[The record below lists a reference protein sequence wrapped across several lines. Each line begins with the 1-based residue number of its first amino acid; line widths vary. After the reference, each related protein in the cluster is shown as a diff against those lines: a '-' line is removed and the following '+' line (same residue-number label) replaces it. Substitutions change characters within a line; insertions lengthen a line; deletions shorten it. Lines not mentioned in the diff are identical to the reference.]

1 MKTNDSL
8 TVHPELNERLARVIE
23 SDIGQGLYDG
33 LSIKVGLRG
42 QVLVDSTFGHA
53 QRSSQRR
60 LAADS
65 VFSIMSLTKPM
76 TALAILQAVERGKIA
91 LNTRVADVI
100 PEFAKNGKQR
110 VTIAQLISHT
120 GGMPFLVPNLPA
132 RDIGDLQATVR
143 AICDLQL
150 TAKPGQTVS
159 YSARVSYDV
168 LGEIVRRLDGGG
180 LRYSEIIARDILS
193 PLRMTSTSVG
203 PREDLAERRVP
214 VVATHRSEMNLQL
227 EARDAMLTP
236 RSELPGGG
244 GFSTVAD
251 MFRFVEML
259 RQGGTLEGAHI
270 VSRPSMTLA
279 TRNHT
284 GQLVNNTLAAQM
296 EQRGWEPYPAYLGL
310 GFFLRG
316 EGMDFPAPFG
326 SLASPETFG
335 SIGAGSAVAW
345 VDPRHGLSF
354 VALSA
359 GLMDQLDSHLR
370 FQKLSDI
377 VHGALLGPERH

>member
-1 MKTNDSL
+1 MKND
-8 TVHPELNERLARVIE
+8 TEHPVHPDLHARLSRVIE
-23 SDIGQGLYDG
+23 ADIAQGLYDG
-33 LSIKVGLRG
+33 LSLKVGLRG
-42 QVLVDSTFGHA
+42 RVLVDHTFGFA
-53 QRSSQRR
+53 ERATRR
-60 LAADS
+60 PLDAES

-76 TALAILQAVERGKIA
+76 TALAILQAVERGQVA

-100 PEFAKNGKQR
+100 PEFARNGKQR

-143 AICDLQL
+143 AICDLPL
-150 TAKPGQTVS
+150 SAPPGQTVS

-168 LGEIVRRLDGGG
+168 LGEIARRLAGDSLTYG
-180 LRYSEIIARDILS
+180 EVIARDILQ
-193 PLRMTSTSVG
+193 PLGMTSSAVG
-203 PREDLAERRVP
+203 PREDLKARRVP
-214 VVATHRSEMNLQL
+214 VVARFRSEMNLQL
-227 EARDAMLTP
+227 ESRDAALTP

-244 GFSTVAD
+244 GFSTVTD

-259 RQGGTLEGAHI
+259 RLGGTLDGATI
-270 VSRPSMTLA
+270 VSKASLELA

-284 GQLVNNTLAAQM
+284 GKLVNNTLAAQM

-316 EGMDFPAPFG
+316 EGVGFPAPFG

-345 VDPRHGLSF
+345 VDPRRGLSF

-370 FQKLSDI
+370 FQKLADI
-377 VHGALLGPERH
+377 VHGALLG